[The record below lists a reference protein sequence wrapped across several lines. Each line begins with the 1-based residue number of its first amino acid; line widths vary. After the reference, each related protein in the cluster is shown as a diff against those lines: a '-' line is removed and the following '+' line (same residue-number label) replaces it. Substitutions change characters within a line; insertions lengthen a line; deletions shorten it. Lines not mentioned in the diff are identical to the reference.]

1 MALGYRYVHAIWHI
15 YIVPL
20 IALSNTQTTQ
30 TSEKKKKYVWNRKN
44 WFRKFCGWML
54 FWSKIRFMFVH

>member
-30 TSEKKKKYVWNRKN
+30 TSEKEKKI
-44 WFRKFCGWML
+44 CL
-54 FWSKIRFMFVH
+54 ESKKLV